1 MKSIRVIPAIAFAA
15 LLITSCVTMQKPVF
29 KNTLWRGES
38 QMFVADAG
46 ILTETYTLEFTSDK
60 QCLWK
65 DAWVLPAHPATYI
78 KEDGSIDMI
87 PESGNETLQEARW
100 QYKRGQLT
108 LTFEDGSSK
117 SFAYKDGHLCCPS
130 FNPGEELVLKKQ

>member
-46 ILTETYTLEFTSDK
+46 
-60 QCLWK
+60 
-65 DAWVLPAHPATYI
+65 
-78 KEDGSIDMI
+78 
-87 PESGNETLQEARW
+87 
-100 QYKRGQLT
+100 T
-108 LTFEDGSSK
+108 LTDQTSSACGK
-117 SFAYKDGHLCCPS
+117 TRGCSLPI
-130 FNPGEELVLKKQ
+130 PLPI